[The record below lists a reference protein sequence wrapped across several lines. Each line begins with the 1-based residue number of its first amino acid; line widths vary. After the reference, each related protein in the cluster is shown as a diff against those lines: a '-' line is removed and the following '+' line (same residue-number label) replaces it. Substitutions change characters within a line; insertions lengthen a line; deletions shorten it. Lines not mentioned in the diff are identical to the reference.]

1 MTTALSLPTLP
12 SGVTGASYIPDLTDT
27 ADIQQALKLL
37 YYGSTASANSA
48 NGIYGA
54 LTGLKNYVDA
64 SISGVNVHETV
75 KYATTTTI
83 AGVYAAGTADSS
95 GGTGIGAKITFS
107 STGVQSIDSGS
118 NLALNDRVL
127 VKDGVTAD
135 SGINSKANGIYY
147 VTTAP
152 AVGVAG
158 VLTRAEDSNNSVAG
172 EMGEGDFTFVSGGT
186 TNGNTSWILT
196 SSSPTGTGPA
206 GAIKIGTDPV
216 TFIQFGSV
224 TWGSQT
230 ANTFFAAPNGSSGTP
245 SFRSIGTA
253 DLSTYGTLTT
263 SGQVLQW
270 TTGLNALT
278 WSSAPALFTS
288 GGTLTGQLNLAAG
301 TTSIVP
307 LNFNTTGALITTSAS
322 GYVEADANSL
332 YYTDNPGTTTTGAG
346 RGMVHASQMVF
357 SLGTSTPTSTTA
369 VSVFAAANDVLSV
382 LEPAKLYRFKAKYLI
397 TLTYGGTA
405 VTPTINFLFSNAPTA
420 IKYTFKTYP
429 QTAAASTTF
438 AGAAAVTTATAIT
451 PSLSA
456 TANYFVEIDGYFTT
470 HATLTSTFTPQCAA
484 TAATSGSTLSF
495 VSGSWLEVEKLGTST
510 QTLIAGN
517 WA

>member
-1 MTTALSLPTLP
+1 MIAAP
-12 SGVTGASYIPDLTDT
+12 VTGGWSW
-27 ADIQQALKLL
+27 Q
-37 YYGSTASANSA
+37 
-48 NGIYGA
+48 
-54 LTGLKNYVDA
+54 
-64 SISGVNVHETV
+64 
-75 KYATTTTI
+75 
-83 AGVYAAGTADSS
+83 
-95 GGTGIGAKITFS
+95 TF
-107 STGVQSIDSGS
+107 
-118 NLALNDRVL
+118 LAQ
-127 VKDGVTAD
+127 G
-135 SGINSKANGIYY
+135 
-147 VTTAP
+147 
-152 AVGVAG
+152 
-158 VLTRAEDSNNSVAG
+158 
-172 EMGEGDFTFVSGGT
+172 
-186 TNGNTSWILT
+186 
-196 SSSPTGTGPA
+196 
-206 GAIKIGTDPV
+206 
-216 TFIQFGSV
+216 
-224 TWGSQT
+224 
-230 ANTFFAAPNGSSGTP
+230 
-245 SFRSIGTA
+245 
-253 DLSTYGTLTT
+253 
-263 SGQVLQW
+263 
-270 TTGLNALT
+270 
-278 WSSAPALFTS
+278 

-346 RGMVHASQMVF
+346 RGMVHASQIVF

-397 TLTYGGTA
+397 TMAYGGTA

-429 QTAAASTTF
+429 QTSAASTTF

-451 PSLSA
+451 PSLAAS
-456 TANYFVEIDGYFTT
+456 ANYFIEIDGYFTT